1 MAARHLLVQSID
13 MKWATLI
20 TGASAL
26 VATVSACG
34 SSKSDF
40 LNDSPRID
48 SANSGGSQGTSTAGD
63 DGSGGTAQGST
74 TAGASSTTSGASS
87 TGGASGGGASI
98 GDTGTTGSSGTGGAP
113 DRDCTRAADCGL
125 ATNAAECCAGCAAA
139 YPKAAIASDPCLV
152 AKGETDSKSCQAPV
166 CTDVLCP
173 AIACEEPVGV
183 ACKHGQCVAS
193 FECPEGTLLD
203 RGSCV
208 PPCTS
213 NDDCVVATPAGDCC
227 GGCPSAYHRQV
238 VEADACLVPSGKPA
252 PQECLPDQQA
262 CAFVVCP
269 DVLCVEP
276 GSAVCDET
284 GVCAMN
290 TGFTD

>member
-1 MAARHLLVQSID
+1 MRWVTRI
-13 MKWATLI
+13 
-20 TGASAL
+20 ASTTAL

-40 LNDSPRID
+40 LNDDPRID
-48 SANSGGSQGTSTAGD
+48 SANSGGSGTQGASTTGD

-74 TAGASSTTSGASS
+74 TAGASSTTSGAASTGGSGGAGASS
-87 TGGASGGGASI
+87 SATGTSGGTGGAS
-98 GDTGTTGSSGTGGAP
+98 

-139 YPKAAIASDPCLV
+139 YPKNAIADDPCLV
-152 AKGETDSKSCQAPV
+152 AQGETDSEKCDAPV

-173 AIACEEPVGV
+173 AIACEEPVAV
-183 ACKHGQCVAS
+183 ACKHGQCVVS
-193 FECPEGTLLD
+193 YECPEGTLLD

-208 PPCTS
+208 PPCTT

-252 PQECLPDQQA
+252 PKECLPDPEA
-262 CAFVVCP
+262 CSVVLCP

-276 GSAVCDET
+276 GSAVCNEQ
-284 GVCAMN
+284 GMCAM
-290 TGFTD
+290 TAGFTD